1 MDANTARI
9 LVVEDDPDGLRS
21 VSEAIAEAGHE
32 VLSATSVEK
41 AWTLFRREKPDV
53 VLTDLVLPGA
63 DGLEL
68 LGRIRSA
75 QDPVPVLL
83 MTAHSSVETAVQ
95 ALKNGA
101 YDYLVKPLDLDD
113 LQARLARAVET
124 GRLRTENTALHRA
137 LSERYAARTLVA
149 ASFHMQE
156 VLRKI
161 EAVASTAVTV
171 LITGESGVGKELVAR
186 ALHADGARA
195 NGPFVALNCGAF
207 AETLLESE
215 LFGHE
220 KGAFTGALARHP
232 GAFERADGGTLF
244 LDEIGLAPRPVQIR
258 LLRALEEHEVLRVGG
273 LAPVSVDVRVIAAS
287 NRDLRELVRSGVF
300 LPDLLYRL
308 QVVTIAVPPLRER
321 PEDIRPLAERFA
333 AQAARDH
340 GRGIERISPDYFEAL
355 VAHAWPGNVRELR
368 NVVEASVILARGP
381 ILTRADLALEAI
393 PSPPS
398 MGGDWSPPPGMTLA
412 QIEKEALRRS
422 LARAGANRTQAAREL
437 DVSLRTVQRKIREY
451 GLGEEEKVKHEV

>member
-1 MDANTARI
+1 MDAKTARI

-21 VSEAIAEAGHE
+21 VSEAIADAGYE
-32 VLSATSVEK
+32 VLPATSVED
-41 AWTLFRREKPDV
+41 AWTRFRREKPDV

-63 DGLEL
+63 DGLDL
-68 LGRIRSA
+68 LARIRATS
-75 QDPVPVLL
+75 DPVPVLL

-113 LQARLARAVET
+113 LQARLSRAVET
-124 GRLRTENTALHRA
+124 SRLRNENTALHRE
-137 LSERYAARTLVA
+137 LSERYAPRTLVA
-149 ASFHMQE
+149 ASSRMQD

-195 NGPFVALNCGAF
+195 QRPFVALNCGAF
-207 AETLLESE
+207 TETLLESE

-220 KGAFTGALARHP
+220 KGAFTGAVARHP

-258 LLRALEEHEVLRVGG
+258 LLRALEEREVLRVGG
-273 LAPVSVDVRVIAAS
+273 LAPVPVDVRVIAAS
-287 NRDLRELVRSGVF
+287 NRDLRELVRTAVF

-340 GRGIERISPDYFEAL
+340 GRTVERLAPDYFEAL
-355 VAHAWPGNVRELR
+355 FAHPWPGNVRELR
-368 NVVEASVILARGP
+368 NVVESSVILARGP
-381 ILTRADLALEAI
+381 ILTRADLALDLADGH
-393 PSPPS
+393 PST
-398 MGGDWSPPPGMTLA
+398 GGNSWPPPGMTLA
-412 QIEKEALRRS
+412 QIEKEVLRRS
-422 LARAGANRTQAAREL
+422 LARTGANRTQVAREL
-437 DVSLRTVQRKIREY
+437 DVSLRTVQRKIHEY
-451 GLGEEEKVKHEV
+451 GLCERKEGEA

>member
-1 MDANTARI
+1 MDAKTARI
-9 LVVEDDPDGLRS
+9 LLVEDDPDGLRS
-21 VSEAIAEAGHE
+21 VSEAIGEAGYE
-32 VLSATSVEK
+32 VLSAMSVEE
-41 AWTLFRREKPDV
+41 AWALFRRDKPDV

-68 LGRIRSA
+68 LGRIRGTR
-75 QDPVPVLL
+75 DPVPVLL

-101 YDYLVKPLDLDD
+101 YDYLVKPLDFDD

-124 GRLRTENTALHRA
+124 GRLRNENTALHRA

-149 ASFHMQE
+149 ASSRMRD

-161 EAVASTAVTV
+161 EAVAPTAVTV
-171 LITGESGVGKELVAR
+171 LIVGESGVGKELVAR
-186 ALHADGARA
+186 ALHADGVRA

-220 KGAFTGALARHP
+220 KGAFTGAVTRHP

-258 LLRALEEHEVLRVGG
+258 LLRALEEREILRVGG

-287 NRDLRELVRSGVF
+287 NRDLRELVRTGFF

-308 QVVTIAVPPLRER
+308 QVVTITVPPLRER

-333 AQAARDH
+333 AQAAREH
-340 GRGIERISPDYFEAL
+340 GRVIDRLAPDYFDAL
-355 VAHAWPGNVRELR
+355 AAHPWPGNVRELR

-381 ILTRADLALEAI
+381 ILTRADLALDLADRL
-393 PSPPS
+393 PAP
-398 MGGDWSPPPGMTLA
+398 GGESWPPPGMTLA

-422 LARAGANRTQAAREL
+422 LARAGANRTQVAREL
-437 DVSLRTVQRKIREY
+437 NVSLRTVQRKIREY
-451 GLGEEEKVKHEV
+451 DLS

>member
-1 MDANTARI
+1 
-9 LVVEDDPDGLRS
+9 
-21 VSEAIAEAGHE
+21 
-32 VLSATSVEK
+32 
-41 AWTLFRREKPDV
+41 
-53 VLTDLVLPGA
+53 
-63 DGLEL
+63 
-68 LGRIRSA
+68 
-75 QDPVPVLL
+75 
-83 MTAHSSVETAVQ
+83 VQ

-101 YDYLVKPLDLDD
+101 YDYLVKPLDFDD

-124 GRLRTENTALHRA
+124 GRLRNENTALHRA

-149 ASFHMQE
+149 ASSRMRD

-161 EAVASTAVTV
+161 EAVAPTAVTV
-171 LITGESGVGKELVAR
+171 LIVGESGVGKELVAR
-186 ALHADGARA
+186 ALHADGVRA

-220 KGAFTGALARHP
+220 KGAFTGAVTRHP

-258 LLRALEEHEVLRVGG
+258 LLRALEEREILRVGG

-287 NRDLRELVRSGVF
+287 NRDLRELVRTGFF

-308 QVVTIAVPPLRER
+308 QVVTITVPPLRER

-333 AQAARDH
+333 AQAAREH
-340 GRGIERISPDYFEAL
+340 GRVIDRLAPDYFDAL
-355 VAHAWPGNVRELR
+355 AAHPWPGNVRELR
-368 NVVEASVILARGP
+368 NVVEASVILTRGP
-381 ILTRADLALEAI
+381 ILTRADLALDLADRL
-393 PSPPS
+393 PAP
-398 MGGDWSPPPGMTLA
+398 GGESWPPPGMTLA

-422 LARAGANRTQAAREL
+422 LARAGANRTQVAREL
-437 DVSLRTVQRKIREY
+437 NVSLRTVQRKIREY
-451 GLGEEEKVKHEV
+451 DLS

>member
-1 MDANTARI
+1 MKATSARI
-9 LVVEDDPDGLRS
+9 LIVEDDPDGLRS
-21 VSEAIAEAGHE
+21 VSEAIADMGYDI
-32 VLSATSVEK
+32 STATSVED
-41 AWTLFRREKPDV
+41 AWSQFHREKPDV

-68 LGRIRSA
+68 LDRVRSA
-75 QDPVPVLL
+75 ADPVPVLL
-83 MTAHSSVETAVQ
+83 MTAHSSVETAVR

-101 YDYLVKPLDLDD
+101 YDYLTKPLDLDD

-124 GRLRTENTALHRA
+124 RRLRTENTVLHRELNA
-137 LSERYAARTLVA
+137 RYAARTLVA
-149 ASFHMQE
+149 ASASMRE

-161 EAVASTAVTV
+161 EAVAPTTVTV

-186 ALHADGARA
+186 ALHADSPRA
-195 NGPFVALNCGAF
+195 NGAFVALNCGAF
-207 AETLLESE
+207 AESLLESE

-220 KGAFTGALARHP
+220 KGAFTGAVARHP

-258 LLRALEEHEVLRVGG
+258 LLRALEEREVLRVGG
-273 LAPVSVDVRVIAAS
+273 RAPVPVDVRVIAAS
-287 NRDLRELVRSGVF
+287 NRDLRDLVRSGAF

-340 GRGIERISPDYFEAL
+340 GRGIERLSAEYFEAL
-355 VAHAWPGNVRELR
+355 AAHRWPGNVRELR
-368 NVVEASVILARGP
+368 NVVEASVIMAKGAV
-381 ILTRADLALEAI
+381 LTPADLAIDSMSAVFLSPTNEF
-393 PSPPS
+393 PPS
-398 MGGDWSPPPGMTLA
+398 GMTLA
-412 QIEKEALRRS
+412 MIEKDVLRKS
-422 LARAGANRTQAAREL
+422 LIRADANRAQVAREL
-437 DVSLRTVQRKIREY
+437 GISLRTVQRKIKEY
-451 GLGEEEKVKHEV
+451 GLE